1 MIIRLQ
7 IKSTY
12 NSYLQ
17 KKIRFMSSL
26 ENIPLWWPENSYKT
40 LIHPQSAM
48 LQSIIYYYYYLFIIY
63 LFYITEPAVILIL
76 QPVMTKQGQSI
87 TRCP

>member
-1 MIIRLQ
+1 MIMISLQ
-7 IKSTY
+7 VYKSTSLARY

-48 LQSIIYYYYYLFIIY
+48 PQSIICYYYLFIIY
-63 LFYITEPAVILIL
+63 LFYITEPVVILIL
-76 QPVMTKQGQSI
+76 QPVMTK
-87 TRCP
+87 